1 MNKKVLVVLM
11 VLVLAVAGLS
21 AKGSVKAGAQLGW
34 GFDTGSMKCSD
45 DEDTQHTYQA
55 KNNGF
60 AFALTGEYA
69 FDKNWSVK
77 ANFGLMAAGKA
88 KVGYKSDSRSEEYKS
103 GERSGVYFDVAIDAK
118 YTYAINKQI
127 SVAGFAGFELVS
139 GQLLRGF
146 TTMGMGVDDDL
157 TKDSTYANVGF
168 GVNLGVE
175 GAYQLTNEVAI
186 TAGFSG
192 AILFANSFSSSKLV
206 TYLKAAGSDASI
218 ISFYLRPYVGATY
231 TF

>member
-34 GFDTGSMKCSD
+34 GFDIASMNVTKKNEEGSMG
-45 DEDTQHTYQA
+45 A

-77 ANFGLMAAGKA
+77 ANFGMMFAGKA
-88 KVGYKSDSRSEEYKS
+88 TVGINTDDTNVEVYSEEAS
-103 GERSGVYFDVAIDAK
+103 GLYIDAAIDAK

-139 GQLLRGF
+139 GQLLKDFDSVADKFGI
-146 TTMGMGVDDDL
+146 GLG
-157 TKDSTYANVGF
+157 DSTFANVGF

-186 TAGFSG
+186 TGGVNFAW
-192 AILFANSFSSSKLV
+192 LFVNSFSSTEFAKSMQAEVDKFSV
-206 TYLKAAGSDASI
+206 N
-218 ISFYLRPYVGATY
+218 SFYIRPYLGATY

>member
-21 AKGSVKAGAQLGW
+21 AKGNIKAGVQLGW
-34 GFDTGSMKCSD
+34 GFDTGSLKCLIQD
-45 DEDTQHTYQA
+45 VNAKFEA

-77 ANFGLMAAGKA
+77 ANLGMMFAGKTTLVESDGKTSA
-88 KVGYKSDSRSEEYKS
+88 DLKSEKEA
-103 GERSGVYFDVAIDAK
+103 GPYFDVAIDAK

-127 SVAGFAGFELVS
+127 SVAGLAGLELVS
-139 GQLLRGF
+139 GQLLK
-146 TTMGMGVDDDL
+146 DL
-157 TKDSTYANVGF
+157 DYILESSLRNSSFEDSNFYNVAF

-192 AILFANSFSSSKLV
+192 AILFVNSFSSSEMATFLTGYGEKP
-206 TYLKAAGSDASI
+206 SI

-231 TF
+231 AF

>member
-34 GFDTGSMKCSD
+34 GFDIASMNVTEKNKEGSMG
-45 DEDTQHTYQA
+45 A

-77 ANFGLMAAGKA
+77 ANFGMMFAGKA
-88 KVGYKSDSRSEEYKS
+88 TAGYNARGLNVEVYSEEAS
-103 GERSGVYFDVAIDAK
+103 GLYIDAAIDAK

-139 GQLLRGF
+139 GQLLKDF
-146 TTMGMGVDDDL
+146 DSVVDQLGIGYDD
-157 TKDSTYANVGF
+157 SNFANVGF

-186 TAGFSG
+186 TGGVNFAW
-192 AILFANSFSSSKLV
+192 LFVNSFSSTEFAKSMQEEADKFSV
-206 TYLKAAGSDASI
+206 N
-218 ISFYLRPYVGATY
+218 SFYIRPYHGATY
-231 TF
+231 AF